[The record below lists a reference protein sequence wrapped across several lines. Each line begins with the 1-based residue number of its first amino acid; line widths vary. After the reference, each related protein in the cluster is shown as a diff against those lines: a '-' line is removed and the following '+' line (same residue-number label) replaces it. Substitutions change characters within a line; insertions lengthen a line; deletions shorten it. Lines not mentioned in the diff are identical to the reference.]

1 MTTPIVF
8 DVQGSDIRFGQTE
21 DGTSYSVAADF
32 AKSMGYRDAEKATR
46 LLDEDEK
53 GTQIVGTPG
62 GPQAMAVIY
71 EDGMWELIFRS
82 TLPGAKAIKKR
93 VKAILREIRETGRF
107 EAQPEVPFEQPRRIG
122 AATVTW
128 DHAAAVARL
137 QHGLCLDAHGL
148 KELLTAG
155 GILTTRNGIPH
166 RKWEHLFWPSP
177 AGSRWEIHASVL
189 PQLIH
194 FAAKIRR
201 ELALAEKDLQM
212 SLPFPISGIIR
223 DELDGGAA

>member
-1 MTTPIVF
+1 VTTPIVF
-8 DVQGSDIRFGQTE
+8 DVQGSDIRFGSTE
-21 DGTSYSVAADF
+21 DGRPYAVAADY
-32 AKSMGYRDAEKATR
+32 AKTMGYTRTSDALKI
-46 LLDEDEK
+46 LDEDEK
-53 GTQIVGTPG
+53 GAAICRTPG
-62 GPQAMAVIY
+62 GPQEMKVIY
-71 EDGMWELIFRS
+71 EDGIWELIFRS
-82 TLPGAKAIKKR
+82 TLPGATAIKAR
-93 VKAILREIRETGRF
+93 VKAILKQIRETGRY
-107 EAQPEVPFEQPRRIG
+107 EAEPVRIG

-137 QHGLCLDAHGL
+137 HHGLSVDAHGF
-148 KELLTAG
+148 KELLVTG

-201 ELALAEKDLQM
+201 DLALAERDLQM
-212 SLPFPISGIIR
+212 SLPFPIAAIVR
-223 DELDGGAA
+223 DEIQGGAA

>member
-21 DGTSYSVAADF
+21 DGTPYSVASDF
-32 AKSMGYRDAEKATR
+32 ARAMGYRDAEKATR
-46 LLDEDEK
+46 LLGEDEK

-62 GPQAMAVIY
+62 GPQQMSVIY
-71 EDGMWELIFRS
+71 EDGMWELVFRS
-82 TLPGAKAIKKR
+82 TLDGAKEIKKR

-107 EAQPEVPFEQPRRIG
+107 EPQPEVTFEQPRRIG

-137 QHGLCLDAHGL
+137 QHGLDLDAHGF

-212 SLPFPISGIIR
+212 SLPFPIAGIIR
-223 DELDGGAA
+223 DELEGGAA

>member
-8 DVQGSDIRFGQTE
+8 DVQGADIRFGTSE
-21 DGTSYSVAADF
+21 DGTPYSIASDF
-32 AKSMGYRDAEKATR
+32 AKSMGYRQTKNALD

-53 GTQIVGTPG
+53 GFALTETPG
-62 GPQAMAVIY
+62 GVQNLAVIY

-82 TLPGAKAIKKR
+82 TLPGAKAIKAR
-93 VKAILREIRETGRF
+93 VKAILKQIRETGRY
-107 EAQPEVPFEQPRRIG
+107 EAEPPQIG

-137 QHGLCLDAHGL
+137 HHALNVDAHGF
-148 KELLTAG
+148 KELLISG

-166 RKWEHLFWPSP
+166 RKWEHLFWPAPS
-177 AGSRWEIHASVL
+177 GSRWEIHASVL

-201 ELALAEKDLQM
+201 ELAAAERDLQM
-212 SLPFPISGIIR
+212 SLPFPVSGLVR
-223 DELDGGAA
+223 DLPQLGEAS